1 MIEKKMFNNKE
12 TEDVQRFNKVGTLV
26 NVMPKEDFKQDLKLK
41 NLRWYYSLSNTENN
55 ALDLF
60 FRRFYVW

>member
-1 MIEKKMFNNKE
+1 MIEDKMFN
-12 TEDVQRFNKVGTLV
+12 KVDQKV
-26 NVMPKEDFKQDLKLK
+26 KVKPKEDFKQDLNMK

-60 FRRFYVW
+60 FRRFYV